1 MQEVSGAYST
11 DLNGVAQLS
20 SIEMAMNQGL
30 HSFLR
35 KSSAPQIQAI
45 ANRAETP
52 DGYSSAVGSR
62 ALQANGFGVRT
73 SQCQA
78 GAAPDR
84 DPANMMIDCACV
96 CHPRFQNEVI
106 GG

>member
-20 SIEMAMNQGL
+20 SVDMAMNQGL

-35 KSSAPQIQAI
+35 KSSTPQFQGI
-45 ANRAETP
+45 AHRAETP
-52 DGYSSAVGSR
+52 DGYSPACGSR
-62 ALQANGFGVRT
+62 APQANGFGVRT
-73 SQCQA
+73 IQCQA
-78 GAAPDR
+78 DAARDR
-84 DPANMMIDCACV
+84 DQVNMMIDCTCV